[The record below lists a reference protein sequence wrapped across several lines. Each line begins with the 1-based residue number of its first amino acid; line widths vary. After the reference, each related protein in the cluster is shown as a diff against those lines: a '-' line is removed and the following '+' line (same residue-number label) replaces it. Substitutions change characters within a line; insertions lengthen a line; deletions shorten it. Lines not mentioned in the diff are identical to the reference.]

1 MSGKDTAMTPL
12 DINVSELLEITAD
25 IVSAYVSNN
34 QVKAEELPGLI
45 ETIYASIEGIA
56 SPEDDKDSGPR
67 PDPAVPI
74 EDSLTDDYL
83 ICLEDGSQFQSLKR
97 HLRVKYNM
105 TPEAYREK
113 WGLPRDYPMVAPNYA
128 KRRSELAKKT
138 GLGKSRG

>member
-1 MSGKDTAMTPL
+1 MSGEETELTKA
-12 DINVSELLEITAD
+12 ELLEMAAD

-34 QVKAEELPGLI
+34 ELKADSLPSLI
-45 ETIYASIEGIA
+45 ESVYASVEGLA
-56 SPEDDKDSGPR
+56 NADVDVDTGPR

-83 ICLEDGSQFQSLKR
+83 ICLEDGQQFQSLKR

-105 TPEAYREK
+105 TPDAYREK

-128 KRRSELAKKT
+128 KRRSALAKKT
-138 GLGKSRG
+138 GLGKNRP

>member
-45 ETIYASIEGIA
+45 ETVYTSVEGIA

>member
-1 MSGKDTAMTPL
+1 MSGEDRGLSKA
-12 DINVSELLEITAD
+12 ELLEMTAD

-34 QVKAEELPGLI
+34 EVKADSLPSLI
-45 ETIYASIEGIA
+45 ESIYASVEGLANADDEIEV
-56 SPEDDKDSGPR
+56 GPR

-74 EDSLTDDYL
+74 ADSLTEDYL
-83 ICLEDGSQFQSLKR
+83 ICLEDGLQFQSLKR

-128 KRRSELAKKT
+128 KRRSALAKKT
-138 GLGKSRG
+138 GLGKNRP

>member
-1 MSGKDTAMTPL
+1 MSGEETELTKA
-12 DINVSELLEITAD
+12 ELLEMAAD

-34 QVKAEELPGLI
+34 EVKPENLPALI
-45 ETIYASIEGIA
+45 ESVYASIEDLA
-56 SPEDDKDSGPR
+56 NPSDDVETGPR

-74 EDSLTDDYL
+74 ADSLTEDYL
-83 ICLEDGSQFQSLKR
+83 ICLEDGLQFQSLKR

-128 KRRSELAKKT
+128 KRRSALAKKT
-138 GLGKSRG
+138 GLGKNRP

>member
-1 MSGKDTAMTPL
+1 MIDDDKGIEKAD
-12 DINVSELLEITAD
+12 LLEIAAD

-34 QVKAEELPGLI
+34 EVKADTLPNLI
-45 ETIYASIEGIA
+45 ESVYASVEGIA
-56 SPEDDKDSGPR
+56 LAEAEVDIGPR

-74 EDSLTDDYL
+74 ADSLTDDHL
-83 ICLEDGSQFQSLKR
+83 ICLEDGQQFQSLKR

-128 KRRSELAKKT
+128 KRRSALAKKT
-138 GLGKSRG
+138 GLGKNRP

>member
-1 MSGKDTAMTPL
+1 MSGEDTELSKA
-12 DINVSELLEITAD
+12 ELLEMAAD

-34 QVKAEELPGLI
+34 EVKADSLPGLI
-45 ETIYASIEGIA
+45 ESVYASVEALANADADI
-56 SPEDDKDSGPR
+56 DTGPR

-74 EDSLTDDYL
+74 EDSLTEDYL
-83 ICLEDGSQFQSLKR
+83 ICLEDAQQFQSLKR

-138 GLGKSRG
+138 GLGKSRR

>member
-1 MSGKDTAMTPL
+1 M
-12 DINVSELLEITAD
+12 
-25 IVSAYVSNN
+25 SNN
-34 QVKAEELPGLI
+34 EVKADSLPGLI
-45 ETIYASIEGIA
+45 ESVYASVEGIA
-56 SPEDDKDSGPR
+56 NADADADIDTGPR

-83 ICLEDGSQFQSLKR
+83 ICLEDGQQFQSLKR

-138 GLGKSRG
+138 GLGKSRR

>member
-1 MSGKDTAMTPL
+1 MSGEDRGLSKA
-12 DINVSELLEITAD
+12 ELLEMTAD

-34 QVKAEELPGLI
+34 EVKADSLPSLI
-45 ETIYASIEGIA
+45 ESIYASVEGLANADDEIEA
-56 SPEDDKDSGPR
+56 GPR

-74 EDSLTDDYL
+74 ADSLTEDYL
-83 ICLEDGSQFQSLKR
+83 ICLEDGLQFQSLKR

-128 KRRSELAKKT
+128 KRRSALAKKT
-138 GLGKSRG
+138 GLGRNRP

>member
-1 MSGKDTAMTPL
+1 MSGEDNNAAPP
-12 DINVSELLEITAD
+12 DISVSELLEITAD
-25 IVSAYVSNN
+25 IVRAYVSHN
-34 QVKAEELPGLI
+34 QIKADALPGLI
-45 ETIYASIEGIA
+45 ETVYESVEGIA
-56 SPEDDKDSGPR
+56 LAEAEIDTGPR
-67 PDPAVPI
+67 PEPAVPI

-128 KRRSELAKKT
+128 KRRSALAKKT